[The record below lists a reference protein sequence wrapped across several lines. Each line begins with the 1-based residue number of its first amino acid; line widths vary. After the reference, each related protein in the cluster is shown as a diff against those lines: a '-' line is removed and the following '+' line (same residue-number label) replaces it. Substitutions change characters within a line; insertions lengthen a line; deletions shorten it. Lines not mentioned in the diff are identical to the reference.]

1 MLSCS
6 AFLVKHR
13 SSLQR
18 KLLRDLWRLR
28 SQAVAIAAV
37 AMCGIASLVTMRGAY
52 EALLMA
58 QHTYY
63 QQYRFADIFASL
75 RRAPVGMTSAIRRI
89 EGVAE
94 VQARVV
100 FEAPLDVPGLS
111 EPATGRLVSLRPSN
125 QNDLNLVYLRAG
137 RLPDQG
143 NRHEVLVS
151 EAFALANSLQAGAAL
166 HAIVNGRRERLTVT
180 GIAISPEYISEMRGT
195 GFPDYR
201 RFGVLWMDQA
211 ALSGLLDMRDG
222 FNDVV
227 LTLAPGASEADVIH
241 RLDGL
246 LEPFGGLGAIG
257 RDDQLSHQF
266 ISNELAQTKVS
277 ATVIPAISLS
287 VAAFLIHNVL
297 SRLTALQRMQIG
309 LLKSFGYSNAAIAR
323 HYLQFALLTVVA
335 GSVAGIALGSWLGAG
350 LAQLY
355 ARFFHF
361 PSLSFSLSPLL
372 ILVALALS
380 LMAALLGAG
389 LAVHRV
395 LRLKPAEAMRPESP
409 LRYRQSHLEKSGL
422 WRLIPLALR
431 MVLRNLLRT
440 PLKTSLTILGLSM
453 SAALVITGLF
463 SFDALNEVIRFQYR
477 VLQREDLSVTFND
490 EYSVDAVQSLARLPG
505 VVRSEAFLSAPAT
518 LRFRHRHK
526 RTIVTGLERQRQL
539 RLTVD
544 DHERAIELPG
554 EGLVSSRML
563 ADLLQIRV
571 GDVVEIQFLTG
582 RRQQLELPVAMV
594 LEEPIGAFAYM
605 DLQALSRL
613 LQKTPTANGAWLALD
628 VLQAD
633 EFFRRIKVLPA
644 LSGTSLREATIQS
657 FLATVGENIR
667 INNSVLIAFAC
678 VIAAGIIYNSARL
691 SLSEHATE
699 LASLRI
705 LGFTRAE
712 ITVLLLTEQCLL
724 TVVSIPLGC
733 LMGYGLAAAIATLLS
748 QELFRIPLII
758 SGLTWA
764 SAAMVV
770 LLSATASAVSVG
782 IRLQKLDLIA
792 VLKTRE

>member
-1 MLSCS
+1 MT
-6 AFLVKHR
+6 
-13 SSLQR
+13 SLQR

-28 SQAVAIAAV
+28 TQAFAVAAV

-52 EALLMA
+52 EALLSA

-63 QQYRFADIFASL
+63 KQYRFADVFASL
-75 RRAPVGMTSAIRRI
+75 RRAPLELTTAIRRI

-94 VQARVV
+94 VQGRVV
-100 FEAPLDVPGLS
+100 FDAPLDVPGLD

-125 QNDLNLVYLRAG
+125 PNDLNRVHLRAG

-143 NRHEVLVS
+143 NRHEILVS
-151 EAFALANSLQAGAAL
+151 EAFALANAL
-166 HAIVNGRRERLTVT
+166 HAGTVLHAVVNSRSERLTVT
-180 GIAISPEYISEMRGT
+180 GIAISPEYINEMRGN

-201 RFGVLWMDQA
+201 RFGVLWMDQE
-211 ALSGLLDMRDG
+211 ALSSLMAMRDG

-227 LTLAPGASEADVIH
+227 LTLSPGASEADVIH
-241 RLDGL
+241 QLDGL
-246 LEPFGGLGAIG
+246 LEPYGGLGAIG

-277 ATVIPAISLS
+277 ATVIPAIFLS
-287 VAAFLIHNVL
+287 VAAFLVHNVL

-309 LLKSFGYSNAAIAR
+309 LLKSFGYSHSAIAS
-323 HYLQFALLTVVA
+323 HYGQFALLTVAA
-335 GSVAGIALGSWLGAG
+335 GSVAGMALGSWLGSG

-361 PSLSFSLSPLL
+361 PVLSFSLSAPLVL
-372 ILVALALS
+372 ASLALS
-380 LMAALLGAG
+380 VIAALLGAG
-389 LAVHRV
+389 LAVYRV

-409 LRYRQSHLEKSGL
+409 LRYRQSDLEKSRL
-422 WRLIPLALR
+422 WRLLPLALR

-463 SFDALNEVIRFQYR
+463 SFDALHEVIRFQYR
-477 VLQREDLSVTFND
+477 VLQRDDLSVNFND
-490 EYSVDAVQSLARLPG
+490 KYAIDAVRSLTRLPG
-505 VVRSEAFLSAPAT
+505 VLRSEAFLSEPVT
-518 LRFRHRHK
+518 IRFRHRQK
-526 RTIVTGLERQRQL
+526 RTVITGLEQQRQL

-544 DHERAIELPG
+544 AHERAMELPI

-563 ADLLQIRV
+563 ADLLQIKT
-571 GDVVEIQFLTG
+571 GDVVDIHFQTG
-582 RRQQLELPVAMV
+582 RRQQLRLPVV
-594 LEEPIGAFAYM
+594 LILDEPIGAFAYM

-613 LQKTPTANGAWLALD
+613 LQKAPTANGAWLALD
-628 VLQAD
+628 AMRTD
-633 EFFRRIKVLPA
+633 EFFRRIKTLPA
-644 LSGTSLREATIQS
+644 LSGTSLREATIAS

-667 INNSVLIAFAC
+667 INNTVLVIFAC
-678 VIAAGIIYNSARL
+678 VIAAGIIYNSARI

-712 ITVLLLTEQCLL
+712 VAILLLTEQALL
-724 TVVSIPLGC
+724 TLISIPLGC
-733 LMGYGLAAAIATLLS
+733 LIGYGLAAGIAALLS

-758 SGLTWA
+758 SGKTWV
-764 SAAMVV
+764 SAAVVV
-770 LLSATASAVSVG
+770 LLSATASAVSVW